1 MRYVSITTYA
11 KMVGINRESV
21 YKRIKRGKV
30 CLLEDCEVPVVDL
43 QNSQGKMTRN
53 DWSSLKGMVTYKV
66 DRMTGKV
73 VSRPVLPITTK
84 QPSARLSLSHRLAL
98 R

>member
-11 KMVGINRESV
+11 KLVGINRESV

-43 QNSQGKMTRN
+43 WNSQGKMTRN
-53 DWSSLKGMVTYKV
+53 DWSSIKDAVTYKV
-66 DRMTGKV
+66 DRFTGKV
-73 VSRPVLPITTK
+73 VSSPVLPIKAPAPK
-84 QPSARLSLSHRLAL
+84 QLLTPSRLSA
-98 R
+98 

>member
-11 KMVGINRESV
+11 KLVGINRESV

-43 QNSQGKMTRN
+43 QNSQGKMVRN
-53 DWSSLKGMVTYKV
+53 DWSSIKDAVTYKV
-66 DRMTGKV
+66 DRITGKV
-73 VSRPVLPITTK
+73 VSMPVIPTKAK
-84 QPSARLSLSHRLAL
+84 QPLTQLSQSRLSA
-98 R
+98 